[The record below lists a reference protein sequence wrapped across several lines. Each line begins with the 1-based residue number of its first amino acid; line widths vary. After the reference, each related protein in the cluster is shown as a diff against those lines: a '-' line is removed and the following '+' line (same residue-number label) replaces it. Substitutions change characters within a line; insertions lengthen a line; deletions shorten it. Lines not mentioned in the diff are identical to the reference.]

1 MAKSTTKTAAKSKAK
16 TVTPPVVKKDQDAPM
31 KSASVVDSSSDEEPS
46 SESDDSEDDLEN
58 VQSKKSK
65 NTDARRSVAPSGSL
79 PKYRPPPGMTSLD
92 ITTVTASSPF
102 EWDSLASS
110 ASSGSGLELWAI
122 RVPKELKPSRLSNL
136 VISAPKEGKPLT
148 GKLEHKG
155 QKYLLRTAGS
165 SKGRGEKEEEREEA
179 GLVDSMEMGDGRG
192 AEERAAEGGEEMEGL
207 RLLVPKIKEHGKLF
221 VAPIPITRRLLLT
234 PDLTSTL
241 ESESEPTLPS
251 FLQSSETPGS
261 SKRPQPTHLLKFRNH
276 AYGSDT
282 PGPKATS
289 KKLLGQ
295 EMDVE
300 ESALRQEEVEEKV
313 EKKEKK
319 RKTDK
324 DESPVKAKKK
334 AKKSKD

>member
-1 MAKSTTKTAAKSKAK
+1 MAKSTAKTTTKSKSK
-16 TVTPPVVKKDQDAPM
+16 TPVVKKDQDAPM
-31 KSASVVDSSSDEEPS
+31 KSASVVDSSSDGESS

-58 VQSKKSK
+58 VKPKKSK
-65 NTDARRSVAPSGSL
+65 ATDTRRSTAPSGSL
-79 PKYRPPPGMTSLD
+79 PKYRPPPGMSPLE

-102 EWDSLASS
+102 EWDALASS
-110 ASSGSGLELWAI
+110 ASSNSGLELWAI

-148 GKLEHKG
+148 GKLDHKG
-155 QKYLLRTAGS
+155 QKYILRTAGS
-165 SKGRGEKEEEREEA
+165 SKNRTEKEEEREEA

-192 AEERAAEGGEEMEGL
+192 AEDKAEEGGEEMEGL
-207 RLLVPKIKEHGKLF
+207 RLLVPKAKEDGRLF
-221 VAPIPITRRLLLT
+221 VAPIPIKRRLLLT

-241 ESESEPTLPS
+241 EANSDPSLPS
-251 FLQSSETPGS
+251 FLQPSENPQS

-276 AYGSDT
+276 AYGYDT
-282 PGPKATS
+282 PGPEVTS
-289 KKLLGQ
+289 KKVLGQ
-295 EMDVE
+295 EMEVE
-300 ESALRQEEVEEKV
+300 EDVSGQEEVEEKV

-324 DESPVKAKKK
+324 DESPAKAKKK